1 MPGLIEYLAIP
12 PLNKWSGMPKPSPGP
27 KPDPMTGVVD
37 RLLAQLPGLHGEP
50 PITAARPRAAG
61 QWTAPVSVARAES
74 ASQSQ
79 LIGVWARVFLGLAV
93 GVMMGA
99 GWPYPRACGMP
110 LAGYLGA
117 VVTVIL
123 TGAWAASAAWRY
135 RASLAHIVSLIIVF
149 YGIVLAAAEL
159 LPRTGYAVDHADW
172 QCEETTQS
180 VRISI

>member
-1 MPGLIEYLAIP
+1 MPGLVNYLALL
-12 PLNKWSGMPKPSPGP
+12 PLNEWSGMPKPSPGP
-27 KPDPMTGVVD
+27 KPDPMAGVVD
-37 RLLAQLPGLHGEP
+37 RLLAQLPGLHSES
-50 PITAARPRAAG
+50 PISATRPRAAG
-61 QWTAPVSVARAES
+61 QWSTPVSMARSEP

-79 LIGVWARVFLGLAV
+79 LIGVWARVGLGLAV

-117 VVTVIL
+117 VFTVIL

-135 RASLAHIVSLIIVF
+135 RASLAHIVSLIILL

-159 LPRTGYAVDHADW
+159 LPRTGYAVDHAVW
-172 QCEETTQS
+172 QCEDMTLLLP
-180 VRISI
+180 